1 MPLFP
6 IPSHV
11 QFAAMVAVSALLV
24 GTCVRLVAIR
34 GQAPE
39 IAQSRLR
46 SLKSWWI
53 VTLVVIASAL
63 LGRLA
68 MVAVVGMV
76 SCLALREFVALP
88 LAPAMPLSVTR
99 SMYGLIVISYVAV
112 AMQWASFFVIA
123 VPLLSIAI
131 PSLVLIV
138 SGQVDAFLR
147 HIGRITFVV
156 MVTTYGI
163 GHIAL
168 LVTLPEST
176 NPQSVN
182 PGAVNPGAVNPAS
195 GPAGLF
201 LFLIAVTEINDI
213 AQAMVG
219 RRFGRRKL
227 TPVSPKKTWE
237 GFGGGMVVTSL
248 IAMLLGHWLIAMTP
262 LQSFIAGILMS
273 IAGQIGDLNMSA
285 MKREIGVKDSGNL
298 LPGQGGILDRID
310 SLTFTAPLFFY
321 YFQWMTR

>member
-1 MPLFP
+1 MPPFP
-6 IPSHV
+6 IPPNV
-11 QFAAMVAVSALLV
+11 QFAALVAVSALMV
-24 GTCVRLVAIR
+24 GTGVRLIAIR
-34 GQAPE
+34 GQSPE

-53 VTLVVIASAL
+53 VTLVVITSAL

-68 MVAVVGMV
+68 MVAVLGVV
-76 SCLALREFVALP
+76 SGLALREFVALP
-88 LAPAMPLSVTR
+88 LTPAMPRSVTR

-112 AMQWASFFVIA
+112 AMKWTSFFVIA

-138 SGQVDAFLR
+138 SGQVDTFLR

-156 MVTTYGI
+156 MVTTYAI
-163 GHIAL
+163 GHVAL

-176 NPQSVN
+176 NPASTN
-182 PGAVNPGAVNPAS
+182 PESINPAS

-201 LFLIAVTEINDI
+201 LFLIAVTEMNDI

-237 GFGGGMVVTSL
+237 GFLGGMVITSL
-248 IAMLLGHWLIAMTP
+248 IATLLGHWLVAMTL
-262 LQSFIAGILMS
+262 LQSFIAGILIS

-285 MKREIGVKDSGNL
+285 VKREIGVKDSGNL

-321 YFQWMTR
+321 YFQWITQ